1 MTEMINEKPIIF
13 DANEVNAVLAGSK
26 TQHRVPVL
34 TSEQVATGYKCCYG
48 VASGQVIFTKDESD
62 ESFVDDGYI
71 SVKCPL
77 GAIGDRLWV
86 KEPFIPDPPS
96 SHDAWEDQDSVTN
109 YFQWDGCGSKLS
121 EIPKRLRKPE
131 HVIYKAS
138 WQDPESMVW
147 LSASQMRKWASR
159 ILLEI
164 TDIRIERVQDITHND
179 SVREAAFT
187 FYPKQAVPPLSAFPR
202 YWMAKHGDDAWR
214 LNPWVWVIEFKVIDD
229 K

>member
-1 MTEMINEKPIIF
+1 MTARIDEKPIVF
-13 DANEVNAVLAGSK
+13 DANEVKAVLAGYK
-26 TQHRVPVL
+26 IQHRVPTL
-34 TSEQVATGYKCCYG
+34 TSEQISAGYEWDFG
-48 VASGQVIFTKDESD
+48 ADGDAAIFYKYDN
-62 ESFVDDGYI
+62 DGI
-71 SVKCPL
+71 SIEKTLLIDCPF

-86 KEPFIPDPPS
+86 KEPFIPDPPAD
-96 SHDAWEDQDSVTN
+96 HDAWEDQDSVTN

-138 WQDPESMVW
+138 WDDSDAMIWVR
-147 LSASQMRKWASR
+147 AAQMRKWASR

-164 TDIRIERVQDITHND
+164 TDISIERVQNVTHND
-179 SVREAAFT
+179 SVKEAAFT

-202 YWMAKHGDDAWR
+202 YWMLKHGDDAWR